1 MRTAEPPVAWRC
13 AVALLDRGYG
23 RPVTS
28 LEAQLHL
35 TASPPAT
42 AMSWHD
48 QLLARAMM
56 RLPDRVT
63 DWPPLL
69 PERGHELECFRD
81 DLAHLNPQA
90 SDFPTALKQALE
102 ETEQLEG
109 PKDQTPLW
117 LRCLG
122 DHMVALYPED
132 WNGHGLFGVE
142 RRQLQPTSG
151 RR

>member
-28 LEAQLHL
+28 LEVDLHL
-35 TASPPAT
+35 AASPPAT

-63 DWPPLL
+63 GWPPLL

-81 DLAHLNPQA
+81 DLAHWIRRHRISPRRSSMPSKRR
-90 SDFPTALKQALE
+90 SDSNARRTRP
-102 ETEQLEG
+102 
-109 PKDQTPLW
+109 PLW
-117 LRCLG
+117 VRCLG
-122 DHMVALYPED
+122 DHLVALYPED
-132 WNGHGLFGVE
+132 WNGHGFFGTE
-142 RRQLQPTSG
+142 RRQLCP
-151 RR
+151 R